1 MILESVKYIHK
12 FANQNDGITN
22 SSQLIVSVICF
33 ARNWGLF
40 RVKIVIYM

>member
-12 FANQNDGITN
+12 FANQNDSITS